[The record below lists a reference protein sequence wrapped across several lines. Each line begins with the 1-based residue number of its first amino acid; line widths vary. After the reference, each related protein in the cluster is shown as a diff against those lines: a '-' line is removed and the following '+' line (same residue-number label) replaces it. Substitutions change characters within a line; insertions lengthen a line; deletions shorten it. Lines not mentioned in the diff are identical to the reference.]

1 MVETPYEEL
10 DTLDHLS
17 LREWMRRYTSD
28 DGVFLVW
35 EAISMLEQITSQWWE
50 HSASENL
57 YVRKLHY
64 TLKRTAGY
72 SFWPIG
78 GWVKLWNEMA
88 DAYKAL
94 GGTLL
99 QPASVQRVLVE
110 NRVVTGLELTG
121 GEVIEAPEV
130 VVSVPSGTCRACSTT
145 ASCPGTCWSGSSC
158 CARTATAPAG
168 SATGSRPRS
177 R

>member
-1 MVETPYEEL
+1 MLAKEGKKVALVERERSLGGRSRHWQHRGHEIGLGSHLVEDPGDSLTRVCDLLGLTLEHSDRSDSMPFWDRTGWKPIQEFYGGASKQGLKRCIEAVVETPYEEL

-35 EAISMLEQITSQWWE
+35 EAISMLEQITSHWWE

-72 SFWPIG
+72 SF
-78 GWVKLWNEMA
+78 
-88 DAYKAL
+88 
-94 GGTLL
+94 
-99 QPASVQRVLVE
+99 
-110 NRVVTGLELTG
+110 
-121 GEVIEAPEV
+121 
-130 VVSVPSGTCRACSTT
+130 
-145 ASCPGTCWSGSSC
+145 
-158 CARTATAPAG
+158 
-168 SATGSRPRS
+168 
-177 R
+177 

>member
-1 MVETPYEEL
+1 MPFWDRTGWKPIQEFYGGASKQGLKRCIEAVVETPYAEL

-64 TLKRTAGY
+64 TLQAHRG
-72 SFWPIG
+72 
-78 GWVKLWNEMA
+78 LLLLA
-88 DAYKAL
+88 DRRLGQAL
-94 GGTLL
+94 GGDGR
-99 QPASVQRVLVE
+99 RVHGA
-110 NRVVTGLELTG
+110 RRR
-121 GEVIEAPEV
+121 AP
-130 VVSVPSGTCRACSTT
+130 
-145 ASCPGTCWSGSSC
+145 
-158 CARTATAPAG
+158 PAG
-168 SATGSRPRS
+168 RR
-177 R
+177 